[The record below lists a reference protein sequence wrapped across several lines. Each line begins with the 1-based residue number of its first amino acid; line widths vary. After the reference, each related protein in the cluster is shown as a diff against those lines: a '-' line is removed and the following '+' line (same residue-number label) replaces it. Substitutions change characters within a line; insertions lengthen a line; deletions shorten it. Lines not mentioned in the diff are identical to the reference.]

1 MHVGICD
8 FKIYLLRSGSITRG
22 HGATGAHFD
31 PDDPDDPD
39 DPEHPQLDLGFPHL
53 LHPEPEEEPEEEL
66 LHPHIGFGRL
76 HLLQGRASEKP
87 SFPDESLP
95 PTRTRS
101 PSELALYMNPA
112 IPAEA
117 SNIATIPI
125 NAI

>member
-1 MHVGICD
+1 M
-8 FKIYLLRSGSITRG
+8 TRG
-22 HGATGAHFD
+22 HGATGAHFEA
-31 PDDPDDPD
+31 DDPDNIG
-39 DPEHPQLDLGFPHL
+39 HPQLDLGFPHL
-53 LHPEPEEEPEEEL
+53 LQAEPGPEEDL
-66 LHPHIGFGRL
+66 LHPHIGLGRL

>member
-1 MHVGICD
+1 MGARLQVGICD
-8 FKIYLLRSGSITRG
+8 FKIYLLKSGSITRG

-39 DPEHPQLDLGFPHL
+39 DPGHPHLSLDFPHDL
-53 LHPEPEEEPEEEL
+53 QLPSDF
-66 LHPHIGFGRL
+66 LHPHIDFGKL

-87 SFPDESLP
+87 SFEP

-101 PSELALYMNPA
+101 PSELALYMKPA

-117 SNIATIPI
+117 SIIATIPI